1 MKISLFQEE
10 GNSFDVFL
18 PKRNSHEKTVCCAGR
33 VGAVSNCSVGFVKK
47 KGQIVESGRWVNYI
61 KPVLG
66 HMAIREITRF
76 DYLLLRRHLEDHG
89 LSPQTVYHCLSLLR
103 RVLNKACEWKGEAF
117 SAPSFKN
124 VMPKFDNRRQRYLDN
139 EEARVLFDSIKKVD
153 GTGNWHD
160 ISLFA
165 INTGLRRSEIFKLKQ
180 SNINFGDNTVRVVD
194 TKSNKNRIIPLN
206 NIAYDILVKRKELL
220 ESNYSNIFNDKNPR
234 LFRRA
239 VEYSGVNKGVVD
251 LRDKV
256 VFHTFRHTFASWLV
270 QGGVPLALVGQLL
283 GHSSIYIT
291 MRYAHLSVSQA
302 IDAVDLINCRM
313 RQIY

>member
-1 MKISLFQEE
+1 MLCRML
-10 GNSFDVFL
+10 GNCIKL
-18 PKRNSHEKTVCCAGR
+18 RCWLR
-33 VGAVSNCSVGFVKK
+33 LK
-47 KGQIVESGRWVNYI
+47 KGQIVESGRWINYI

-66 HMAIREITRF
+66 QKLIHEITKF
-76 DYLLLRRHLEDHG
+76 DYLLLRRHLEDHN

-103 RVLNKACEWKGEAF
+103 RVLNKACEWKGDIFAV
-117 SAPSFKN
+117 PSFKN

-139 EEARVLFDSIKKVD
+139 EEARAVFNSIRKVD
-153 GTGNWHD
+153 KSENWYD

-165 INTGLRRSEIFKLKQ
+165 INTGLRRSEVFKLTL
-180 SNINFGDNTVRVVD
+180 SNINFSDKTVKVVD
-194 TKSNKNRIIPLN
+194 TKSSKNRIVPLN
-206 NIAYDILVKRKELL
+206 NAAYDILLKKEGAL
-220 ESNYSNIFNDKNPR
+220 ENKYSKIFIEKNPR

-239 VEYSGVNKGVVD
+239 IENSGVNNGVVD

-302 IDAVDLINCRM
+302 VDAVDLINCRM
-313 RQIY
+313 KQLY